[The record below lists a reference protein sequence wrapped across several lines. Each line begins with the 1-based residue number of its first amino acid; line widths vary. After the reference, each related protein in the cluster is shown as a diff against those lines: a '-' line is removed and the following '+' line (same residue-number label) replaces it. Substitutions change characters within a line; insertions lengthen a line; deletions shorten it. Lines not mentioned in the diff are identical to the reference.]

1 MARIPAAARREQFID
16 AAVRVIARDGAAGA
30 TTRRIAEEANAS
42 QTSLHYCFQTKE
54 NLLLAVFEHLS
65 ESLRV
70 DSEGVNGEEAGLA
83 QTAERLLTRTMQYAV
98 DHLDQTRATFA
109 ITMWAQTTNPELA
122 VRMYDMFLAGWQDV
136 LCSAKET
143 ASNEEIASVTR
154 MVVTLADGL
163 SMQLLTDGDR
173 ERTMRDTASACVM
186 LSTFVETLLRRSA

>member
-1 MARIPAAARREQFID
+1 MAHIPADTRREQFID

-30 TTRRIAEEANAS
+30 TTRRIAEEANAPQAS
-42 QTSLHYCFQTKE
+42 MHYCFQTKE

-65 ESLRV
+65 ESLRT
-70 DSEGVNGEEAGLA
+70 DSEGAAAEEAGLA
-83 QTAERLLTRTMQYAV
+83 RTAERLLTRTMRYAV

-109 ITMWAQTTNPELA
+109 IAMWAQSTNPELA
-122 VRMYDMFLAGWQDV
+122 VRMYGMFLTGWQDV
-136 LCSAKET
+136 LGSDRET

-173 ERTMRDTASACVM
+173 DRTMRDTANACVM